1 MLTDL
6 FGGLL
11 GVGMSGVLDQITT
24 IKLNLTSLKGTH
36 LEDALQTLGVLQ
48 RITRRVSSAG
58 GAVYAI
64 G

>member
-1 MLTDL
+1 
-6 FGGLL
+6 
-11 GVGMSGVLDQITT
+11 MSGVLDQITT